1 MVKRMESEVR
11 VMEAEAVV
19 RVMEEGARNRTKIR
33 RFDAGARMT
42 KDMKHSELRHP
53 IACTLC

>member
-11 VMEAEAVV
+11 VMEGESVV
-19 RVMEEGARNRTKIR
+19 RVMEESENPNKIR